1 MPSYNQ
7 CYLKKMLEKQK
18 KKYVM
23 LSFKK
28 MPSKKGY
35 RFKIR
40 IVKPKKP
47 NQHKEK

>member
-1 MPSYNQ
+1 M
-7 CYLKKMLEKQK
+7 EKERVK
-18 KKYVM
+18 KKCVM

-28 MPSKKGY
+28 MSSKKGY
-35 RFKIR
+35 WSKVR